1 MKFLSCALACLLLL
15 VQVSFADV
23 TVSPQKPIVA
33 SPVTIRLDITVPP
46 DSKLGPLDKV
56 SLPEFVNLI
65 SLKFNDGADK
75 KEIVLTVESY
85 KTGTIEIPAIEY
97 EVLLHDGSTSKQK
110 TAPISF
116 TVVSVRTDPAT
127 ADKVKDIRGVAE
139 LELNVWSYIWPVLA
153 LLALAAFLFFLWRK
167 FSQRDRNMA
176 VAPAVPPLPAHEIAY
191 EKLTRLQ
198 AGDLFGK
205 GLVKE
210 HFFSLSE
217 IVREY
222 VEASFNTPALE
233 MTTYELE
240 RDLKVME
247 PALRVQLLSL
257 LKACDVVKFAKGSA
271 TREQAESAI
280 RRAFEFVDSTRPAP
294 KEDVA

>member
-1 MKFLSCALACLLLL
+1 MKFLNGALACVLLL
-15 VQVSFADV
+15 VQASFADV

-33 SPVTIRLDITVPP
+33 SPVTIRLDVAVPP
-46 DSKLGPLDKV
+46 GSKIGQLNKV

-65 SLKFNDGADK
+65 SLEFNEGAGK

-97 EVLLHDGSTSKQK
+97 DLIARDGSTSKQK

-116 TVVSVRTDPAT
+116 TVVSVRTDPST
-127 ADKVKDIRGVAE
+127 ADQVKDIKGVAE

-153 LLALAAFLFFLWRK
+153 LLALVALLFFLWRK
-167 FSQRDRNMA
+167 FFRGRDNKIKIPT
-176 VAPAVPPLPAHEIAY
+176 APSLPPHEIAY
-191 EKLTRLQ
+191 DKLTKLQ

-210 HFFSLSE
+210 YFFSLSE

-222 VEASFNTPALE
+222 VEGRFNTPALE
-233 MTTYELE
+233 MTTLELE
-240 RDLKVME
+240 RDFRLAE
-247 PALRVQLLSL
+247 PAVRAQLLSL
-257 LKACDVVKFAKGSA
+257 LNACDVVKFAKGSA
-271 TREQAESAI
+271 TREQAETAI